1 MTDKS
6 TDLTQQPAAGV
17 AGVHIIWGEIRFVD
31 SFFAGCARVSILPQ
45 NGTIV
50 DKN

>member
-6 TDLTQQPAAGV
+6 TDLKQQPAAGV

-31 SFFAGCARVSILPQ
+31 SFFAGCARVSILP
-45 NGTIV
+45 
-50 DKN
+50 KN